1 MRVLVVDQVDSY
13 RETLAGHLSR
23 EGHDVGQAASAAEAR
38 RLVAERE
45 HEIAVVDNE
54 IEGGSGEA
62 LVEDLAG
69 RFPSMKFVLVVNPPF
84 DPASPDLFVEVP
96 RRALWIPGPVPP
108 AAIGNAVERVFDG
121 QDVDRESP
129 RRAPSSSAGRSSS
142 GITRD
147 PGRQLMEV
155 RRSYQEKIPV
165 ELEMLE
171 RMLERFRDEGG
182 GSCALEEAHKIAH
195 TLHGTAGTLGF
206 PEVSESAAR
215 IEMQLKPLVS
225 GKAESRVDW
234 EEVFG
239 ALEKAKSAP
248 ERPSLLIEVPAHD
261 LPEMSDIGT
270 VLVVDEDRGV
280 LAEAEAIG
288 REKLINVFTASNPLL
303 ALEIL
308 KEQRTRIDGAIIDTG
323 LGDGGDAFDLAAGMR
338 SLDEM
343 SELPVA
349 FMSSDLSVTNRVAA
363 AHAGASQFL
372 QKPLEGHE
380 VVEAVRLFVAAKR
393 VANTSVLVVDDDPH
407 FCDHTAA
414 ILEAEGMEVTILCD
428 PGRVMDVLRSSN
440 PDLLLLDVGMPGV
453 SGHDVCR
460 MLRGTAAWQDLPILF
475 LTARS
480 DAESR
485 LECFR
490 AGGDDYIE
498 KPVIREELL
507 ARINVRKERI
517 RLYQARAER
526 DALTDLPNRR
536 AFLDMFAI
544 RAAEGERYSRPVS
557 LCVIDLDHFKSIN
570 DRYGH
575 LSGDRVL
582 LGLGKLLSAR
592 FRAVDARA
600 RWGGEEFV
608 VAFYGEEASTSRQ
621 ILKRVLEEFCR
632 MEFEGDHG
640 ETFGVTFSAGIA
652 SIPADGESFEE
663 IFRVADSRLYQ
674 AKENGRNRI
683 EI

>member
-1 MRVLVVDQVDSY
+1 MRVLVVDSVDSY

-23 EGHDVGQAASAAEAR
+23 EGHEVGQATSAVECL
-38 RLVAERE
+38 RLSGERGFD
-45 HEIAVVDNE
+45 IAVVDNE
-54 IEGGSGEA
+54 LEGGSGES

-69 RFPSMKFVLVVNPPF
+69 RFPTMRFVLVVNPPF

-108 AAIGNAVERVFDG
+108 AAIGNAVERVFDV
-121 QDVDRESP
+121 QDIDRESP

-147 PGRQLMEV
+147 PGRQMMEV

-171 RMLERFRDEGG
+171 RMLARLRDEGG
-182 GSCALEEAHKIAH
+182 DSCALEEAHKIAH

-225 GKAESRVDW
+225 GKVESRVDW
-234 EEVFG
+234 DDVFG

-248 ERPSLLIEVPAHD
+248 ERPSLLIETPAHD

-288 REKLINVFTASNPLL
+288 RGKLINVFTASNPLL

-308 KEQRTRIDGAIIDTG
+308 KEQRARIDGAIIDTG
-323 LGDGGDAFDLAAGMR
+323 LGDGVEAFDLARGMR
-338 SLDEM
+338 SLDGM

-349 FMSSDLSVTNRVAA
+349 FMSSDMSVTNRVAA

-557 LCVIDLDHFKSIN
+557 LCVIDLDQFKSIN

-608 VAFYGEEASTSRQ
+608 VAFYGEEAATSRQ
-621 ILKRVLEEFCR
+621 ILERVLEEFR
-632 MEFEGDHG
+632 NMEFEGDHG

-652 SIPADGESFEE
+652 SIPVDGASFEE
-663 IFRVADSRLYQ
+663 IFRVADSRLYK